1 MDLFDIEPQN
11 GIKFNYRG
19 ASVDAELRPLWRIS
33 LLALILYKLCS
44 GNKANLKKIQVLYAL
59 VSSDKKRAAYRRG
72 LFSSE
77 NINIRF
83 DPLVDRAIDIGIGE
97 KLFAIDDAKSIKLT
111 PKGVKF
117 AKKIDVDTNLF
128 ILESDFINA
137 YSKSHFNDQ
146 RINNIIQGNV
156 IC

>member
-1 MDLFDIEPQN
+1 MDLFDIEPQH

-59 VSSDKKRAAYRRG
+59 VSSDKKRVAYRKG
-72 LFSSE
+72 LLSCE
-77 NINIRF
+77 NSNIRF

-97 KLFAIDDAKSIKLT
+97 KLFVIDDAKSIKLT
-111 PKGVKF
+111 SKGVNF

-128 ILESDFINA
+128 ILESDFINV